1 MKNNFK
7 LGKEVLILTVM
18 TLLTIV
24 TWLVFDVYR
33 VSQKTTIAE
42 TTREQ
47 MRVLNPKI
55 NKDIIN
61 ALKNN
66 LAPQ

>member
-18 TLLTIV
+18 TLLTII
-24 TWLVFDVYR
+24 TWLAFDVYR

-47 MRVLNPKI
+47 MRVLNPGI
-55 NKDIIN
+55 NKDVIT

-66 LAPQ
+66 LSPQ